1 MTAAPVVESLDEL
14 EHRGPHLG
22 PIVVIMIGRKRSR
35 QASSIDSSGER
46 FRQGESGNPGGLPGR
61 PSTIAKQMV
70 IFDLKQAARALCP
83 RAIEV
88 LAEALHH
95 KDVRVRLIAA
105 AIAFEH
111 GYGKP
116 EQKSDST
123 AVHKLRS
130 GWRCRRLLSAR

>member
-1 MTAAPVVESLDEL
+1 
-14 EHRGPHLG
+14 
-22 PIVVIMIGRKRSR
+22 
-35 QASSIDSSGER
+35 
-46 FRQGESGNPGGLPGR
+46 
-61 PSTIAKQMV
+61 MV

-105 AIAFEH
+105 GLAFER

-116 EQKSDST
+116 EQRSRQRRSLHKF
-123 AVHKLRS
+123 AVVPEVMEQQEWLERRGQPKRLALAAPPERS
-130 GWRCRRLLSAR
+130 FKDDDDPDRTPN